1 MRHATQNAAFT
12 GQPEVRQVFARNS
25 SGAIEYMQDGN
36 AQAFKD
42 RRAAGETF
50 SCLVPGCGSP
60 LLTVVDRKTRRD
72 GFAHHSGG
80 GHPGVGL
87 AHLQS
92 QLLVQRWVRTRYP
105 ALQVELEMTTEDG
118 SRRADVMAISP
129 TSGARIA
136 FEIQYAGMT
145 TQEWEARH
153 LSYRQQGI
161 VDIWLWGYGGDHAR
175 PSPSGSN
182 HINGSATLRAVTAH
196 GSTILFID
204 PEWEQIGYASHLPE
218 PFAAPDVRTL
228 SPDGYGQLH
237 AEPMD
242 AFRLNA
248 DRQLTSTKL
257 EELVRGEDLIRV
269 ALKEREREWAREHA
283 AEQARQERKEQAK
296 ARFFERV
303 GTKASESERRWIG
316 SADHQK
322 MLALFGV
329 IPRVLRHEPVSGNT
343 PIRLPIAPM
352 VWQGRL
358 YLRHIHQQPVGRR
371 LSIRRMS
378 SELQDMDP
386 DVRFA
391 EEAVR
396 SWLGAL
402 ETRGVVA
409 RVPTTHRYDRWPKFT
424 VAAALTTGEVT
435 SNGL

>member
-12 GQPEVRQVFARNS
+12 GQPEVRQVFARTS
-25 SGAIEYMQDGN
+25 SGAIEYMPDGN

-50 SCLVPGCGSP
+50 SCLVPGCDCP
-60 LLTVVDRKTRRD
+60 VLTVVDRKSRRD

-80 GHPGVGL
+80 GHPGMGL
-87 AHLQS
+87 AHLQA

-105 ALQVELEMTTEDG
+105 SLQVELEMTTEDR
-118 SRRADVMAISP
+118 SRRADVMVISP
-129 TSGARIA
+129 ASGARIA

-145 TQEWEARH
+145 PEEWETRH
-153 LSYRQQGI
+153 LSYQQQGI
-161 VDIWLWGYGGDHAR
+161 VDIWLWGYGGEHAR
-175 PSPSGSN
+175 PTTSGSN
-182 HINGSATLRAVTAH
+182 RINGSTTLRAVTAH

-204 PEWEQIGYASHLPE
+204 PEWEHIGYVSHLPE
-218 PFAAPDVRTL
+218 PFAAPDVRAL
-228 SPDGYGQLH
+228 CPDGYGQFH
-237 AEPMD
+237 TEPMD

-248 DRQLTSTKL
+248 DRQLTSTNL
-257 EELVRGEDLIRV
+257 EELVRGAELIRI
-269 ALKEREREWAREHA
+269 AREKQEREWARA
-283 AEQARQERKEQAK
+283 RATEQAQKAQKEQAK
-296 ARFFERV
+296 TRFLERV
-303 GTKASESERRWIG
+303 GAKAADSERRWTG
-316 SADHQK
+316 SSDHREI
-322 MLALFGV
+322 LALFGIV
-329 IPRVLRHEPVSGNT
+329 PQVLQHEPVSGNT
-343 PIRLPIAPM
+343 PIRLPVAPM

-358 YLRHIHQQPVGRR
+358 YLRHIHKQPVGRR

-378 SELQDMDP
+378 SELEHMDP
-386 DVRFA
+386 DIRFA